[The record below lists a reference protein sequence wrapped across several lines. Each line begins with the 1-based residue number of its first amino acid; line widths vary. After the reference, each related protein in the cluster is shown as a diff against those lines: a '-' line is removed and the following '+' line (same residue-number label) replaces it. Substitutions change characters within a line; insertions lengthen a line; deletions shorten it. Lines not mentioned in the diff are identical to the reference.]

1 MASPI
6 ARWKQ
11 KAKGAAR
18 RGNRRAAR
26 PRCEG
31 VGASFLARIGSP
43 TASTFAEG
51 RDNGEQITV
60 WGRLRVS
67 MGTLGGSLLS
77 SSGSLAMFT
86 GIRRASSLVSNL
98 AAERCPSSHSY
109 LLRSRRTIE
118 LRSYIKPE
126 LGKLQVG
133 LARFVHVR
141 VARPF
146 ETICLP

>member
-31 VGASFLARIGSP
+31 VRACFLARIGSP

-67 MGTLGGSLLS
+67 MKT
-77 SSGSLAMFT
+77 
-86 GIRRASSLVSNL
+86 
-98 AAERCPSSHSY
+98 AAEYRVMADKCFKWARNTYMDEARETY
-109 LLRSRRTIE
+109 LQLAQFWLDVAS
-118 LRSYIKPE
+118 
-126 LGKLQVG
+126 KLDGPPGSQQV
-133 LARFVHVR
+133 
-141 VARPF
+141 
-146 ETICLP
+146 